1 MIEEIY
7 EMYSRKVFLFLL
19 SKTNNEDIAEE
30 LTQETFF
37 QAVQCIDRFKGNS
50 SILTW
55 LCGIAKNVWLK
66 DLRKRQEILSTND
79 HIQEIADEKEVNV
92 QWEQK
97 EILQL
102 IHNMNE
108 PIREVM
114 YLRLVSNLSFAEI
127 GEIIGKTENWTRV
140 TFFRGKQK
148 IVKEI
153 LKDDILSEQ
162 TKKDID
168 KHLTECR
175 ECQKKMAAMKTQ
187 LDIQNTNVDLK
198 INPLKKVRFYQKIL
212 TVLGAVI
219 AFILGACI
227 PIAILGFTVL
237 ERGEIAAYQI
247 ERVKGLWYVLTSWSC
262 ASGIVVC
269 VIYFLLILLI
279 KKIIKKKGK

>member
-1 MIEEIY
+1 MNKRLPCYIV
-7 EMYSRKVFLFLL
+7 SDLL
-19 SKTNNEDIAEE
+19 P
-30 LTQETFF
+30 LYQ
-37 QAVQCIDRFKGNS
+37 
-50 SILTW
+50 
-55 LCGIAKNVWLK
+55 
-66 DLRKRQEILSTND
+66 
-79 HIQEIADEKEVNV
+79 
-92 QWEQK
+92 
-97 EILQL
+97 
-102 IHNMNE
+102 
-108 PIREVM
+108 
-114 YLRLVSNLSFAEI
+114 
-127 GEIIGKTENWTRV
+127 
-140 TFFRGKQK
+140 
-148 IVKEI
+148 
-153 LKDDILSEQ
+153 DDILSEQ

-262 ASGIVVC
+262 ASGIVA
-269 VIYFLLILLI
+269 YQ
-279 KKIIKKKGK
+279 KNNQKKGKVKIISVFPDIKIPPYRTFIHHCPIWGASYQSKRQP

>member
-1 MIEEIY
+1 MNKRLPCYIV
-7 EMYSRKVFLFLL
+7 SDLL
-19 SKTNNEDIAEE
+19 PLYQD
-30 LTQETFF
+30 
-37 QAVQCIDRFKGNS
+37 G
-50 SILTW
+50 
-55 LCGIAKNVWLK
+55 
-66 DLRKRQEILSTND
+66 
-79 HIQEIADEKEVNV
+79 
-92 QWEQK
+92 
-97 EILQL
+97 
-102 IHNMNE
+102 
-108 PIREVM
+108 
-114 YLRLVSNLSFAEI
+114 
-127 GEIIGKTENWTRV
+127 
-140 TFFRGKQK
+140 
-148 IVKEI
+148 
-153 LKDDILSEQ
+153 ILSEQ

>member
-1 MIEEIY
+1 MKTTFL
-7 EMYSRKVFLFLL
+7 SFLFRLATPVSYTHL
-19 SKTNNEDIAEE
+19 D
-30 LTQETFF
+30 
-37 QAVQCIDRFKGNS
+37 VY
-50 SILTW
+50 
-55 LCGIAKNVWLK
+55 
-66 DLRKRQEILSTND
+66 KRQAS
-79 HIQEIADEKEVNV
+79 Q
-92 QWEQK
+92 
-97 EILQL
+97 
-102 IHNMNE
+102 
-108 PIREVM
+108 
-114 YLRLVSNLSFAEI
+114 RLCPLAVAALWNAKRFLFGTCSFRRRTAYQQSSLWRFPGTVYEDFLFWTGTIPVSY
-127 GEIIGKTENWTRV
+127 T
-140 TFFRGKQK
+140 
-148 IVKEI
+148 
-153 LKDDILSEQ
+153 
-162 TKKDID
+162 
-168 KHLTECR
+168 H
-175 ECQKKMAAMKTQ
+175 